1 MPISF
6 KRTEELG
13 NITTIH
19 YPKTDALIIHAV
31 IITPPYLDSE
41 MAGDTMP
48 KIGIWSA
55 PHIKLVTP
63 GGGETINIGVNKV
76 ITFTSGI

>member
-1 MPISF
+1 MLISF

-19 YPKTDALIIHAV
+19 YPKTEALIIHAV

-55 PHIKLVTP
+55 PRKLVTP
-63 GGGETINIGVNKV
+63 GGGETINISVNKV

>member
-1 MPISF
+1 MLISF

-19 YPKTDALIIHAV
+19 YPKTEVLIIHAV

-55 PHIKLVTP
+55 PRKLVTP
-63 GGGETINIGVNKV
+63 GGGETINISVNKV